1 MAGEIEIGG
10 YGPGALG
17 RIVALHADYYARH
30 WGFGPYFEA
39 KVAGDLADFLTRGE
53 RPDDRLWCARAA
65 GRVVGAIAID
75 GADAARAE
83 KRGRTPFSAAA
94 ARDPGDPGET
104 GAHLRWFIVAEAL
117 QGAGLGARLL
127 DGALAFSRKPPRRPG
142 APASSSRGSC
152 WGWGKRGHSSFREKM
167 NGPFSSEQIDA
178 IRHIEANLG
187 ASLHLT
193 RDSRTHTADPR
204 KGDSPRCR

>member
-65 GRVVGAIAID
+65 GRIVGAIAID

-94 ARDPGDPGET
+94 ARAPGDPGET

-127 DGALAFSRKPPRRPG
+127 DGALAFCRARGFASVYLWTFAGLDPARRLYEARG
-142 APASSSRGSC
+142 FRLAEEAPAET
-152 WGWGKRGHSSFREKM
+152 WGTRVV
-167 NGPFSSEQIDA
+167 EQ
-178 IRHIEANLG
+178 RFVLG
-187 ASLHLT
+187 L
-193 RDSRTHTADPR
+193 
-204 KGDSPRCR
+204 G